1 MHSLKTIDVLLVE
14 DDEDDY
20 FLLSSMLNQIK
31 SYVFQIKWASSF
43 KAGKQLIATETFD
56 LCFFDY
62 LLGAETGIELLKHTV
77 ELGVSCPVIMLT
89 GKGYEKIDIESM
101 QLGAMD
107 YLTKGELYIEKLERC
122 IRYALGR
129 AESIK
134 HLRKNDV
141 FIREVFDKMTDAII
155 LKRPNGKIFH
165 SNTAF
170 SNLFGYDKAK
180 AHTLIFNDLFVDQA
194 AYFQLKQLIGEQEVV
209 EEFEAVL
216 ETNFGKKIVCELEMS
231 KQLDSN
237 EELYFLFVIKN
248 ITLRKKLER
257 DRLLIEKSAS
267 TARFIR
273 TLAHEVRNPLTNIQ
287 LALDQLE
294 QEMEGEDNLLFTEI
308 IRRNGNRINDLIS
321 ELLTSFKPEAGNF
334 SQVAINQLLSVI
346 IELNQDRFRLKNIEI
361 ESHFSEDCMLMIDS
375 KKIQLAL
382 SNIIVNAIE
391 AMKEGKGILKIITN
405 KQKDYYVVRIS
416 DNGVGMS
423 PKQLENLFEPYFTTK
438 QNGIGLGLAS
448 TFAILQLH
456 KATIEVE
463 SEINFGTTFIIS
475 FPIQ

>member
-294 QEMEGEDNLLFTEI
+294 QEMEEEDNLLFTEI